1 MKKLKING
9 SKALAMVAGVLSA
22 VAPSAINVAPTTG
35 SGTVITQPQ
44 TQAPQGM
51 QASQSRAIS
60 GAQQGATPV
69 GHGHDFARP
78 YSDWS
83 TFPKYNQR
91 KARRDARR
99 VNRKVKR

>member
-9 SKALAMVAGVLSA
+9 SKALAMVAGALSA
-22 VAPSAINVAPTTG
+22 VAPSAVNIAPTTG
-35 SGTVITQPQ
+35 GGTVIAQPQ
-44 TQAPQGM
+44 AQTPQGM

-60 GAQQGATPV
+60 GAQQGMIPV
-69 GHGHDFARP
+69 GYGRDFARP